1 MAEPRYSPHDF
12 CPKCSVYRARIE
24 DLEEVNKDHHKL
36 NARLRKVIANLHYW
50 VGTLEKEFNPP
61 ETEGY
66 EYR

>member
-1 MAEPRYSPHDF
+1 MAESRDSSYDYCF
-12 CPKCSVYRARIE
+12 NCDVYRARVKE
-24 DLEEVNKDHHKL
+24 LEEINTSHHKL

-50 VGTLEKEFNPP
+50 VGTLEKEFSLP

>member
-1 MAEPRYSPHDF
+1 MDEPRYSPHDY
-12 CPKCSVYRARIE
+12 CPKCDVYRARVKE
-24 DLEEVNKDHHKL
+24 LEEINTSHHKL

-50 VGTLEKEFNPP
+50 IGTLEKEFSPP

>member
-1 MAEPRYSPHDF
+1 M
-12 CPKCSVYRARIE
+12 YRARVKE
-24 DLEEVNKDHHKL
+24 LEEINTSHHKL

-50 VGTLEKEFNPP
+50 IGTLEKEFSPP